1 MEAVRAPYLT
11 RPTLRGSG
19 VRDTSLTD
27 FEGKVQI
34 LKVKVQILPDF
45 EGKAQEHSY
54 RELRTEFNSCHNTL
68 EKIDI
73 LSEIQ
78 LVGRF

>member
-1 MEAVRAPYLT
+1 M
-11 RPTLRGSG
+11 
-19 VRDTSLTD
+19 
-27 FEGKVQI
+27 
-34 LKVKVQILPDF
+34 KVKVQILPDF